1 MLKIAHRAAAGHNL
15 ENTLSAFKKALT
27 FKVDMIEFDVHLT
40 KDKRVVVIHDSTVN
54 RTTNGKGK
62 VSDLTF
68 KEIRKLITKNKER
81 IPTLEEVLDLVKEK
95 CTLNIEVKDGKAT
108 EKVMEVLNKKKYS
121 DVVISS
127 SSVYA
132 LSKVKDFEKA
142 LVFYAIE
149 NEFWQTIID
158 SVCLYFL
165 SFTQQIILIRAKESG
180 VHTVNLNRKLAHK
193 KVINFLHDENML
205 VNVWTLNGRKAIE
218 KFKKRGVDGIFS
230 DFPERL

>member
-1 MLKIAHRAAAGHNL
+1 MLRIAHRAAAGHNL
-15 ENTLSAFKKALT
+15 ENTLAAFKKALT
-27 FKVDMIEFDVHLT
+27 LKVDMIEFDVHLT
-40 KDKRVVVIHDSTVN
+40 KNQRVVVIHDSTVN

-62 VSDLTF
+62 VADLTF
-68 KEIRKLITKNKER
+68 KQIRRLKTKNKEK
-81 IPTLEEVLDLVKEK
+81 IPTLEEVIDLVNGKI
-95 CTLNIEVKDGKAT
+95 TLNIEVKDARAT
-108 EKVMEVLNKKKYS
+108 EKVMEILHKKKYS

-132 LSKVKDFEKA
+132 LTKVKDFEKA

-165 SFTQQIILIRAKESG
+165 SFTQQIILIRAKEAG
-180 VHTVNLNRKLAHK
+180 VHTININRKLAHT
-193 KVINFLHDENML
+193 KVIKFLHKENMI
-205 VNVWTLNGRKAIE
+205 VNVWTVNGRKAIE